1 MPKSVCLLLIL
12 LFFST
17 ALFAQ
22 STSAS
27 LPAPA
32 MTTASADSGA
42 VLLFNGWYLPRYQ
55 PQGSE
60 ADTTGALLSMFRRRR
75 VAGYAFTIPFIVGM
89 TLALPIS
96 TTDSYGRT
104 TVASEAISPPLG
116 VAVLA
121 GTFAGFIV
129 HANTYNKKHLLAV
142 DHAYAAGK
150 PIPAKY
156 RRGLKQ
162 LHFEEAAYLREALR
176 QQMQREQLQT
186 RNTTK

>member
-1 MPKSVCLLLIL
+1 MRKSFCLLLVLVLFGTTL
-12 LFFST
+12 L
-17 ALFAQ
+17 AQ
-22 STSAS
+22 STNAS
-27 LPAPA
+27 LPAAPP
-32 MTTASADSGA
+32 TASADSGA

-55 PQGSE
+55 PKAAE

-89 TLALPIS
+89 SLALPIS
-96 TTDSYGRT
+96 STDSYGRT

-116 VAVLA
+116 IAVLA

-162 LHFEEAAYLREALR
+162 QHFAEAAYLREALR

-186 RNTTK
+186 SNTSK

>member
-1 MPKSVCLLLIL
+1 MRKSFCLLLVL
-12 LFFST
+12 VLFGT
-17 ALFAQ
+17 TLFAQ

-27 LPAPA
+27 LPLVPPATAP
-32 MTTASADSGA
+32 ADSGA

-55 PQGSE
+55 PQGAE

-89 TLALPIS
+89 SLALPIS
-96 TTDSYGRT
+96 STDSYGRT

-116 VAVLA
+116 IAVLA
-121 GTFAGFIV
+121 GTLAGFIA
-129 HANTYNKKHLLAV
+129 HANTYNKKHLIAV

-156 RRGLKQ
+156 RRNLKQ
-162 LHFEEAAYLREALR
+162 QHFEEAAYLREALR

-186 RNTTK
+186 SNTSK